1 MDIEKLNIDD
11 FSINE
16 LLDVLDASIPISREE
31 IELLVKKKENNYKNI
46 NVKSIFGKIKKK
58 LFDYLDEHNINSIL
72 PQNVLTHKTIQ
83 REDTLKTTPHYQT
96 NIVAG
101 TLNPLR
107 RRQHKRVVVINT
119 KDRKLHKII
128 NCKDIPKT
136 FNDSNLDENE
146 RREINNTF
154 GQLHTDNL
162 NRVLTTKNIY
172 DFHEITNRSTSETI
186 TSFDPQNCLSN
197 IEANDNPLPTNQNNL
212 GVKKNC
218 GNTNNKYIKNLS
230 INHVSQ
236 FDISFDK
243 YEENASNFLYDF
255 VFKHSDIIKTTLSDI
270 CIKKDI
276 ISLFYPGKTYSMNVI
291 IEYNNNEVTS
301 TRINITIQVLPNEE
315 NLNDILLLI
324 NTVASGIKDMVPP
337 NPDQDLVPP
346 NPDPDQDWFIQ
357 DPLLAKL
364 TNTFSVHPRFNEDA
378 GINNITFET
387 PENVY
392 LNFSLAYKLNI
403 LEKTF
408 SPNIESDEI
417 ELNYPDYL
425 YFEFDD
431 MTNNYYNTYYAT
443 TRESSLTSSV
453 LAKIPLKDNTK
464 YTLENT
470 NTDLDLYSRE
480 YFGKI
485 NIEKARFR
493 LLDPDGNLININ
505 QENHIRNNY
514 YFTLV
519 FETVYDL

>member
-16 LLDVLDASIPISREE
+16 LLDVLDASIPISRED

-72 PQNVLTHKTIQ
+72 PQNVITHKTIQ

-128 NCKDIPKT
+128 KCKDIPKT

-172 DFHEITNRSTSETI
+172 EFHEITNRSTSETI

-218 GNTNNKYIKNLS
+218 GNTNNKYIKNVS
-230 INHVSQ
+230 IDYVSQ
-236 FDISFDK
+236 FEMSTDK
-243 YEENASNFLYDF
+243 YEENASNYLYDF

-276 ISLFYPGKTYSMNVI
+276 ISLFYPGKSYSMDVI
-291 IEYNNNEVTS
+291 IEYANKTIEI
-301 TRINITIQVLPNEE
+301 INITIQVLPNKE
-315 NLNDILLLI
+315 NLNDILSLI
-324 NTVASGIKDMVPP
+324 NTVASEMM
-337 NPDQDLVPP
+337 DLAGPEP
-346 NPDPDQDWFIQ
+346 FQDWFIQ

-364 TNTFSVHPRFNEDA
+364 TNTFSVHPRFNERPI
-378 GINNITFET
+378 INNITFKT
-387 PENVY
+387 PENVD
-392 LNFSLAYKLNI
+392 LNLSLAYKLNI

-417 ELNYPDYL
+417 TVNYPDYL

>member
-31 IELLVKKKENNYKNI
+31 IELLVKQKENNYKNI

-128 NCKDIPKT
+128 KCKDIPKT

-172 DFHEITNRSTSETI
+172 DFHEITNRSTSETK
-186 TSFDPQNCLSN
+186 TSFDPQNCCPT
-197 IEANDNPLPTNQNNL
+197 IEVIDNTLPINDNTL
-212 GVKKNC
+212 GEKKNC

-230 INHVSQ
+230 IDYVSQ
-236 FDISFDK
+236 FEMSTDK
-243 YEENASNFLYDF
+243 YEENASNYLYDF

-276 ISLFYPGKTYSMNVI
+276 ISLFYPGKSYSMDVI
-291 IEYNNNEVTS
+291 IEYANKTIGKP
-301 TRINITIQVLPNEE
+301 INITIQVLPNKE
-315 NLNDILLLI
+315 NLNDILSLI
-324 NTVASGIKDMVPP
+324 NTVASEMM
-337 NPDQDLVPP
+337 DLAG
-346 NPDPDQDWFIQ
+346 PDPFQDWFIQ

-364 TNTFSVHPRFNEDA
+364 TNTFSVHPRFNEPPI
-378 GINNITFET
+378 INNITFKT
-387 PENVY
+387 PENVD

-408 SPNIESDEI
+408 APNIESDEI